1 MFQNNKPA
9 FLALVLA
16 ATASPH
22 VLAAEEGAGVLVY
35 GVAGSGGL
43 GLGLGL
49 QMTDRLVVRG
59 ELAGMGRNYAPV
71 NNDIDFRGQ
80 VKVSTAAVLLDYHLW
95 DGYFRIT
102 TGLDLGRHRAG
113 LSAVTR
119 GSTLTVNGV
128 NYTIPAG
135 EGLSASLDYPKA
147 MPYIGIGWGMGDL
160 KKAPGWKFG
169 LDLGVNIGR
178 ARGSL
183 SATPGLMADPAFASD
198 LAAQEQKFNKS
209 ANKLVVYPLVKL
221 SAGYAF

>member
-1 MFQNNKPA
+1 MNLTIKHSV
-9 FLALVLA
+9 LALAIVLSFSTV
-16 ATASPH
+16 ATA
-22 VLAAEEGAGVLVY
+22 ANEGSGLLLY
-35 GVAGSGGL
+35 GVAGTGGA

-49 QMTDRLVVRG
+49 QMTDRLVARA

-80 VKVSTAAVLLDYHLW
+80 VKVSTAALLLDYHMW

-102 TGLDLGRHRAG
+102 TGLDLGRYRAG

-128 NYTIPAG
+128 NYVIPPG
-135 EGLSASLDYPKA
+135 EGLAASLDYPKV

-160 KKAPGWKFG
+160 KTNPGWKFG

-183 SATPGLMADPAFASD
+183 TATPGLMTDPTFVTD
-198 LAAQEQKFNKS
+198 LAAQNEKLNKS
-209 ANKLVVYPLVKL
+209 INKLVVYPLIKV